1 MSKYQYYYP
10 QNTEEGEKLSL
21 GSDQSSGGA
30 ILSCLW
36 FERPLLHAVYMIAYQ
51 TRFTP
56 AQAYNR
62 LWSTRPPSC
71 PAQNNSR
78 HGEVL
83 TATALPLLAIS
94 HKGFHREAVPE
105 GPFWLQPAIKQCG
118 WPRGLGSHTLVPW
131 MNATV
136 SFEPSLQATQPLA
149 IGTENERG
157 FTCLRLCLSEQSSWR
172 PASWST
178 HIPSQFKG
186 LLSILG
192 YNCFPERVGIQRKAS
207 ATLPWKVEGENQ
219 YGHSA

>member
-1 MSKYQYYYP
+1 MYASTYLPFISYPTALVKKHQLILTQLYKMSKYQYYYP

-21 GSDQSSGGA
+21 GRDQSSGGA

-83 TATALPLLAIS
+83 AATVPPLLAIP

-105 GPFWLQPAIKQCG
+105 GPF
-118 WPRGLGSHTLVPW
+118 
-131 MNATV
+131 
-136 SFEPSLQATQPLA
+136 
-149 IGTENERG
+149 
-157 FTCLRLCLSEQSSWR
+157 
-172 PASWST
+172 
-178 HIPSQFKG
+178 
-186 LLSILG
+186 
-192 YNCFPERVGIQRKAS
+192 
-207 ATLPWKVEGENQ
+207 
-219 YGHSA
+219 